1 MSKVLIAMHGYEPQ
15 GWADDVVRALPSTD
29 KSLVRVLVVLDTP
42 SPPFT
47 SLIPAA
53 RRRYRTALAE
63 WRRLATARTQPSLET
78 LRTGLGRS
86 PEVVH
91 AHARA
96 VDPGRVIVEHARA
109 WGAEVIIIGRDMRSR
124 LSRALLAAAHERV
137 VNGAPCPVLVT
148 PAERGARAAALVLER
163 PDLGQRSPAALQ
175 GGA

>member
-29 KSLVRVLVVLDTP
+29 TSLVRVLVVLDTP

-53 RRRYRTALAE
+53 GRRYVL
-63 WRRLATARTQPSLET
+63 RR
-78 LRTGLGRS
+78 GRS

-91 AHARA
+91 ALARA
-96 VDPGRVIVEHARA
+96 VDPGRAIVEHARA

-137 VNGAPCPVLVT
+137 VNDAPCPVLVT